1 MSAGARKPADPD
13 LFTGIAPFVAVA
25 EARSFRRAAESLGVS
40 TAAVSKAVRRLEESL
55 GVRLF
60 DRTSRTVAL
69 SPEGFALL
77 GRAREAVA
85 LLRAGREAAAR
96 GARKPRGHVRVSLP
110 FILSRTFTPALSR
123 LAPQHPE
130 LVVHLHFSDQIT
142 RLVDDQ
148 IDVAVRMGDLAD
160 SSLKG
165 RLLFR
170 PRWVTLGAPAYLGR
184 CGVPRRP
191 DELDQHEL
199 LPFVMPTGQRRP
211 WVLSGGAGGEET
223 LTIQP
228 SGRVDCTFGDALV
241 DAAIAG
247 VGLVQVLDFM
257 AAGAIA
263 RGDLIEV
270 LGDHALP
277 GPPIH
282 ALCLA
287 ERQSTP
293 RIRAVLDALAAA
305 ARSASA
311 ERTSST

>member
-1 MSAGARKPADPD
+1 MQTD

-40 TAAVSKAVRRLEESL
+40 TAAVSKAIRRLEESL

-69 SPEGFALL
+69 SPEGEALL
-77 GRAREAVA
+77 GRAREALD
-85 LLRAGREAAAR
+85 LLRAGREAAAE
-96 GARKPRGHVRVSLP
+96 GARRPRGDVRISLP
-110 FILSRTFTPALSR
+110 FILSRSLTPALSR

-130 LVVHLHFSDQIT
+130 LVVHLHFSDQLT

-148 IDVAVRMGDLAD
+148 IDVAIRMGELAD
-160 SSLKG
+160 SSLVS

-184 CGVPRRP
+184 RGVPRRP
-191 DELDQHEL
+191 EDLDRHDL
-199 LPFVMPTGQRRP
+199 IAFVMPTGQRRP
-211 WVLSGGAGGEET
+211 WVLERGGDDPET
-223 LTIQP
+223 CTVHP
-228 SGRVDCTFGDALV
+228 TGPVDCTFGDALL
-241 DAAIAG
+241 DAALAG

-257 AAGAIA
+257 AADALA

-270 LGDHALP
+270 LADHALP

-287 ERQSTP
+287 DRQSTP
-293 RIRAVLDALAAA
+293 RIRAVLDCLIAATRPFGGRA
-305 ARSASA
+305 HRP
-311 ERTSST
+311 SST